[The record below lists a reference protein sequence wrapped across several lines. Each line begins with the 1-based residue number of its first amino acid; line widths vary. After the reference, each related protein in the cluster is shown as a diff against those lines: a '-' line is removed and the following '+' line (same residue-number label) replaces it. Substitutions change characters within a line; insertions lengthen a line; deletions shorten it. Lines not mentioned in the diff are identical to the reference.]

1 MQHEP
6 MRWLARMWPTL
17 AIVLGLSAPAL
28 AQSPGSAPKSTQ
40 EIIDALKPDGDQ
52 AGMPG
57 QRTRGLSLDV
67 PEKKPAR
74 PNAAGGAAG
83 GAAAAKA
90 PEGKFVDLNVPFEFN
105 SDQLTPDG
113 RDLLTKLAEALT
125 SKELSSISA
134 VTLEGHTDGVGG
146 ADYNRALSLRRAQAV
161 RSFLQGSQEL
171 KGKQLRVVG
180 KGASELANP
189 SNPEDGINRRVRVV
203 VYYGSGSS

>member
-1 MQHEP
+1 MQHEL
-6 MRWLARMWPTL
+6 MSWAVRLGVGLGFA
-17 AIVLGLSAPAL
+17 LGLSAPAL
-28 AQSPGSAPKSTQ
+28 AQTPGSTPKSTQ

-67 PEKKPAR
+67 PDKKPAR
-74 PNAAGGAAG
+74 PS
-83 GAAAAKA
+83 AAATPA

-125 SKELSSISA
+125 SRELSSISA

-161 RSFLQGSQEL
+161 RDFLQGSQEL
-171 KGKQLRVVG
+171 KGKPLRVVG

-203 VYYGSGSS
+203 VFYASGKS

>member
-1 MQHEP
+1 MKRAVHKFVT
-6 MRWLARMWPTL
+6 RAGWA
-17 AIVLGLSAPAL
+17 LGIALLGGASVL
-28 AQSPGSAPKSTQ
+28 AQTAGAPKSTQ
-40 EIIDALKPDGDQ
+40 DIIDALKPGGDQ
-52 AGMPG
+52 AGLPG

-74 PNAAGGAAG
+74 PSAGAAT
-83 GAAAAKA
+83 KA

-125 SKELSSISA
+125 SKELSSITA

-146 ADYNRALSLRRAQAV
+146 ADYNKSLSLRRAQAV
-161 RSFLQGSQEL
+161 RSFLQGSPEL

-180 KGASELANP
+180 KGAAELANP
-189 SNPEDGINRRVRVV
+189 GNPEDGVNRRVRVV
-203 VYYGSGSS
+203 VYYAAGAS

>member
-1 MQHEP
+1 MIMQRQSLVAH
-6 MRWLARMWPTL
+6 LLVLTL
-17 AIVLGLSAPAL
+17 CHAIGLSTVW
-28 AQSPGSAPKSTQ
+28 AQTPGAPKSTQ

-74 PNAAGGAAG
+74 PAAGAG
-83 GAAAAKA
+83 AAAKA

-113 RDLLTKLAEALT
+113 RDLLSKLAEALT
-125 SKELSSISA
+125 SKELSSITA
-134 VTLEGHTDGVGG
+134 VTLEGHTDGVGS
-146 ADYNRALSLRRAQAV
+146 ADYNKALSLRRAQAV

-180 KGASELANP
+180 KGAAELANP
-189 SNPEDGINRRVRVV
+189 ASPEDGANRRVRVV
-203 VYYGSGSS
+203 VYYAAGTP

>member
-1 MQHEP
+1 MIMQRQSLVAH
-6 MRWLARMWPTL
+6 LLVLTFCH
-17 AIVLGLSAPAL
+17 AIGLSTVW
-28 AQSPGSAPKSTQ
+28 AQTPGAPKSTQ

-74 PNAAGGAAG
+74 PAAGAG
-83 GAAAAKA
+83 AAAKA

-113 RDLLTKLAEALT
+113 RDLLSKLAEALT
-125 SKELSSISA
+125 SKELSSITA
-134 VTLEGHTDGVGG
+134 VTLEGHTDGVGS
-146 ADYNRALSLRRAQAV
+146 ADYNKALSLRRAQAV

-171 KGKQLRVVG
+171 KGNSSRM
-180 KGASELANP
+180 A
-189 SNPEDGINRRVRVV
+189 
-203 VYYGSGSS
+203 GSSTHTTAAP

>member
-1 MQHEP
+1 MKRAVHKFVT
-6 MRWLARMWPTL
+6 RAGWALCITL
-17 AIVLGLSAPAL
+17 WGGASVL
-28 AQSPGSAPKSTQ
+28 AQTAGAPKSTQ
-40 EIIDALKPDGDQ
+40 DIIDALKPGGDQ
-52 AGMPG
+52 AGLPG

-74 PNAAGGAAG
+74 PSVGAAT
-83 GAAAAKA
+83 KA

-125 SKELSSISA
+125 PKELSSITA

-146 ADYNRALSLRRAQAV
+146 ADYNKSLSLRRAQAV
-161 RSFLQGSQEL
+161 RSFLQGSPEL

-180 KGASELANP
+180 KGAAELANP
-189 SNPEDGINRRVRVV
+189 GNPEDGVNRRVRVV
-203 VYYGSGSS
+203 VYYAAGAS

>member
-1 MQHEP
+1 MTIRRQSL
-6 MRWLARMWPTL
+6 LAHVL
-17 AIVLGLSAPAL
+17 AVFLCQAAGLFPVW
-28 AQSPGSAPKSTQ
+28 AQTPGAPKSTQ
-40 EIIDALKPDGDQ
+40 EIIDALKPGGDQ

-74 PNAAGGAAG
+74 PGAGAG
-83 GAAAAKA
+83 AAAKA

-125 SKELSSISA
+125 SKELSSITA

-146 ADYNRALSLRRAQAV
+146 ADYNKALSLRRAQAV

-180 KGASELANP
+180 KGAAELANP
-189 SNPEDGINRRVRVV
+189 ASPEDAANRRVRVV
-203 VYYGSGSS
+203 VYYAAGTP

>member
-1 MQHEP
+1 MTIQA
-6 MRWLARMWPTL
+6 RSLAAHVVVL
-17 AIVLGLSAPAL
+17 ALCAGLSSAWAQAP
-28 AQSPGSAPKSTQ
+28 GAPPQSTQ
-40 EIIDALKPDGDQ
+40 DIIDALKPGEQ
-52 AGMPG
+52 GGLPG

-74 PNAAGGAAG
+74 SGTS
-83 GAAAAKA
+83 AAAKA

-125 SKELSSISA
+125 SKELSSITA
-134 VTLEGHTDGVGG
+134 VTLEGHTDGVGSP
-146 ADYNRALSLRRAQAV
+146 DYNKALSLRRAQAV

-180 KGASELANP
+180 KGAAELANP
-189 SNPEDGINRRVRVV
+189 SSPEDGVNRRVRVV
-203 VYYGSGSS
+203 VYYAAGTP

>member
-1 MQHEP
+1 MVQVKHVV
-6 MRWLARMWPTL
+6 RGLCAGGLLWLC
-17 AIVLGLSAPAL
+17 AISVTSA
-28 AQSPGSAPKSTQ
+28 QTPGAPKSTQ
-40 EIIDALKPDGDQ
+40 DIIDALKPGGDQ
-52 AGMPG
+52 TGLPG

-67 PEKKPAR
+67 PEKKPVR
-74 PNAAGGAAG
+74 PAAGAGAPT
-83 GAAAAKA
+83 KA

-125 SKELSSISA
+125 SKELSSITA

-146 ADYNRALSLRRAQAV
+146 ADYNKSLSLRRAQAV

-180 KGASELANP
+180 KGAAELANP
-189 SNPEDGINRRVRVV
+189 ANPEDGVNRRVRVV
-203 VYYGSGSS
+203 VYYAAGAS